1 MRFPLASST
10 KVLHQGGYRVSNKHT
25 PRCFLVRLSSISLL
39 CFGLADGGSARAPSR
54 SNLFKAQALLIS
66 LAGCTQAFVPVILL
80 IGVAITEAPMK
91 YTCKAATKLSLA
103 LAVGLAFAI
112 SLSAQQQEGPQTDAP
127 PPVAPKPAPA
137 PAQAGSGEKV
147 IVPAGTRVGVVVQN
161 GISTRSA
168 KPGDSVYLQTSFP
181 ITIGNRIVIPVGS
194 YLRGELVES
203 KRPGRVKG
211 RGEFRM
217 RLNTLILPTGYTVD
231 LNAAPR
237 SADSGGK
244 ETMDSEGK
252 ITGGSDKG
260 KDVGTVAETTA
271 TGAGIGAIAGHGK
284 GAGIG
289 AGIGAVAGL
298 AAVLL
303 TRGPE
308 AELPRGSTMDI
319 VLDHDL
325 SLDGSQ
331 IQFNNLGQ
339 FQPVIQSPV
348 RPQQPE
354 P

>member
-1 MRFPLASST
+1 MKYTRESGAKLTFVLAT
-10 KVLHQGGYRVSNKHT
+10 
-25 PRCFLVRLSSISLL
+25 SLL
-39 CFGLADGGSARAPSR
+39 CA
-54 SNLFKAQALLIS
+54 
-66 LAGCTQAFVPVILL
+66 
-80 IGVAITEAPMK
+80 M
-91 YTCKAATKLSLA
+91 
-103 LAVGLAFAI
+103 
-112 SLSAQQQEGPQTDAP
+112 SLSAQEQQGPQTDAP
-127 PPVAPKPAPA
+127 PPVAPKPVPA
-137 PAQAGSGEKV
+137 PQVGSTEKV
-147 IVPAGTRVGVVVQN
+147 IVPAGTRVGVVLQN

-168 KPGDSVYLQTSFP
+168 KPGDSVYLQTDFP
-181 ITIGNRIVIPVGS
+181 VLIGNRIVIPVGS
-194 YLRGELVES
+194 YLRGELLES

-244 ETMDSEGK
+244 ETMDEEGK
-252 ITGGSDKG
+252 VTGGSDKG

-271 TGAGIGAIAGHGK
+271 TGAGIGAIAGRAK

-319 VLDHDL
+319 VLERQL
-325 SLDGSQ
+325 VLDGSQ
-331 IQFNNLGQ
+331 IQFTNVGQ
-339 FQPVIQSPV
+339 APPVIPPPA
-348 RPQQPE
+348 RP
-354 P
+354 